1 MTGSSVP
8 EASDTP
14 AVKESAVKSHLTGLP
29 TTLENITKRPVAIMI
44 NNEKKAL
51 PQIGIS
57 QASILFEC
65 NIEGGVNRLIGIF
78 EDYEELDYVGPV
90 RSSRPY
96 FIDIAQMHDAVYV
109 HAGGSAEAYAAIK
122 ERHINNIDGVNDG
135 TLWGS
140 GVFWDDPVKK
150 KERGLEHSHMVNFD
164 GIAKIILKKE
174 YRVEHKENHKP
185 TYSFKE
191 SVSDIDDSL
200 SPKKAY
206 EIYLPHSS
214 YIKASFE
221 YNESDKKYYRFQYD
235 KKHIDERTGEQLAFE
250 NVLVVFTDRK
260 TYDDYGRLEVYIT
273 GTGTGYYASRGE
285 YIPITWKRAHED
297 AIIEYFTADG
307 KPLYLNPGKTFISIA
322 STGIQ
327 NKVTLS

>member
-1 MTGSSVP
+1 MTGSSAP
-8 EASDTP
+8 EYTDIP
-14 AVKESAVKSHLTGLP
+14 AIKESEIKSHLTGLP
-29 TTLENITKRPVAIMI
+29 TTIENITKRPVAIMI
-44 NNEKKAL
+44 NNEKKCL

-78 EDYEELDYVGPV
+78 EDYEDLEYVGPV

-96 FIDIAQMHDAVYV
+96 FLDIAQMHDAIYV

-122 ERHINNIDGVNDG
+122 ERHINNLDGVNDG
-135 TLWGS
+135 TMWSL
-140 GVFWDDPVKK
+140 GVFWNDPVKQ

-164 GIAKIILKKE
+164 GIVRAILKKE
-174 YRVEHKENHKP
+174 YRDEHKADFKP

-191 SVSDIDDSL
+191 SVSDIDDAL

-206 EIYLPHSS
+206 DIYLPHSS
-214 YIKASFE
+214 YITSSFK
-221 YNESDKKYYRFQYD
+221 YNESDMKYYRSQHD
-235 KKHIDERTGEQLAFE
+235 RKHIDERTGEQLSFE

-273 GTGTGYYASRGE
+273 GTGKGYYASRGE
-285 YIPITWKRAHED
+285 YIPITWKRANED
-297 AIIEYFTADG
+297 SIIEYFTADG
-307 KPLYLNPGKTFISIA
+307 KPLCLNPGKTFISIT